1 MASRARAPQKAQPA
15 IEALPMEELGR
26 LQLEPYLLA
35 FCLFLYRRNEV
46 FRDLIVNVCFEQRQT
61 NLAER
66 RRNVFPGQDA
76 FAAQV
81 FQRPL

>member
-1 MASRARAPQKAQPA
+1 MTIDQL
-15 IEALPMEELGR
+15 IENDLYDLLGR